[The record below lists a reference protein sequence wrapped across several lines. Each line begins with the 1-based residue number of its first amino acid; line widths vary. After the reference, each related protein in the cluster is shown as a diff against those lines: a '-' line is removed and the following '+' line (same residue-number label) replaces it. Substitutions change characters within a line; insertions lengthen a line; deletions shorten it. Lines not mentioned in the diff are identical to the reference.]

1 MALYKLF
8 SFVRISNKAADEFF
22 MTSNGTWKSI
32 ILKKSSSNYDDSS
45 LRYEGFW
52 PVRLGL

>member
-8 SFVRISNKAADEFF
+8 SFVGISNKAADEFF

-32 ILKKSSSNYDDSS
+32 ILRKNSSNYDDSS
-45 LRYEGFW
+45 LGYEGFCS
-52 PVRLGL
+52 VRLGL